1 MKDDFFY
8 LLFDCPLTDFE
19 PLPKGQLH
27 LPDVNHCINVRFQ
40 AEVYQESAKNVW
52 SLGQTS
58 TRSLNQ
64 KPSSSIL
71 TP

>member
-1 MKDDFFY
+1 M
-8 LLFDCPLTDFE
+8 TDFE

-27 LPDVNHCINVRFQ
+27 SPDVNHCVNVSFQ
-40 AEVYQESAKNVW
+40 AEVYQEPPKSVW

-58 TRSLNQ
+58 TSSLNQ
-64 KPSSSIL
+64 KPSSSML